1 MPLSEE
7 AFEELV
13 AEHQEMVFR
22 TLYRLMGGRE
32 GLDDLAQEVFL
43 RLYRGLHGFRGDS
56 RLQTYLYRIVVNV
69 AHDARRRRAGER
81 RAQVSLND
89 DDAGW
94 ENRLAHPGSNAE
106 QQLSEKQLAA
116 ALEQAMQHLSP
127 QERAALVLYHQEQQ
141 SYEQIAAALGMPVNT
156 VRTHMHRGRA
166 KLREQLAGYSK
177 GGAS

>member
-1 MPLSEE
+1 
-7 AFEELV
+7 
-13 AEHQEMVFR
+13 MVFR

-32 GLDDLAQEVFL
+32 GIDDLAQEVFL
-43 RLYRGLHGFRGDS
+43 RLYRSLPGFRGDA

-69 AHDARRRRAGER
+69 AHDARRRRTGER
-81 RAQVSLND
+81 RTQVSLHAE
-89 DDAGW
+89 DAGW

-106 QQLSEKQLAA
+106 QQLREKQLAA

-141 SYEQIAAALGMPVNT
+141 SYEQIAAALDMPVNT

-166 KLREQLAGYSK
+166 KLRERLAGYSK
-177 GGAS
+177 GGAQ